1 VPAVDEL
8 LRRVDGI
15 AERIRD
21 EAPAADRA
29 RRLGDGTVQA
39 IVDAGL
45 HRMQLPAELGGSEL
59 TWDEAFRVIEAVA
72 RIDGATGWNL
82 SIWAGAATMAVVLAD
97 EAARDEVLAG
107 GLCSASLNFVNMKAR
122 RVDGGYVVDGKA
134 TFLSGS
140 SHATWLSIG
149 AWVHGDDGK
158 PAFERGAPLVVR
170 GIVPMAAVPVEDTW
184 FVGGLRSTASNDAA
198 IDGLFLAD
206 AWVSDPARGWA
217 LPDEGANHIP
227 MQARFGAPFAHV
239 GVGIALGA
247 LDALGDIAGGRVALG
262 TFAPM
267 AERVDVHIDTGRAR
281 ALVESGRAFLD
292 QTWRGSIAKVAG
304 GERLTTEDLALL
316 RLSYVTAA
324 EHAAQATELVRRA
337 AGSGGL
343 YEVDRIERCWRDAH
357 AVQVHT
363 MVSPRGY
370 ERVGRVLLGLDPLP
384 GIL

>member
-1 VPAVDEL
+1 MVDEVAAVV
-8 LRRVDGI
+8 RAD
-15 AERIRD
+15 
-21 EAPAADRA
+21 APDADRH
-29 RRLGDGTVQA
+29 RRLGDATVAA
-39 IVDAGL
+39 IVDCGL
-45 HRMQLPAELGGSEL
+45 HRMQLPPELGGGGL
-59 TWDEAFRVIEAVA
+59 TWGEAFQVIQAMARV
-72 RIDGATGWNL
+72 DGATGWNL

-97 EAARDEVLAG
+97 DAARDEVLAG

-149 AWVHGDDGK
+149 AWVHGEDGK
-158 PAFERGAPLVVR
+158 PLFERGAPLVVR
-170 GIVPMAAVPVEDTW
+170 GIVPIHVVPVEDTW
-184 FVGGLRSTASNDAA
+184 FVGGLRSTASNDAVVE
-198 IDGLFLAD
+198 GLFLAD
-206 AWVSDPARGWA
+206 GWISDPARGWA

-239 GVGIALGA
+239 GIGIALGA
-247 LDALGDIAGGRVALG
+247 LDALADIAGGRVSLG

-281 ALVESGRAFLD
+281 ALVESGRSFLD
-292 QTWRGSIAKVAG
+292 QTWNGSIAKVEG
-304 GERLTTEDLALL
+304 GQRLTTEDLALL

-343 YEVDRIERCWRDAH
+343 YEADRIERCWRDAH